1 VVCSGKVLVVRGTKK
16 VTGVFV
22 KFLEHVRTRLRCY
35 HKIHVIA
42 DQDRSH
48 TSGGIAEYLQRWEH
62 RIQVHLLPSWSLD
75 ANPMELIWLVLHH
88 TVTRNHGES
97 DLEELLVYSE
107 EFLQDRQP
115 FSLKLPRVYAPLM
128 ELLRDEGVQI
138 SCIPI

>member
-1 VVCSGKVLVVRGTKK
+1 
-16 VTGVFV
+16 
-22 KFLEHVRTRLRCY
+22 
-35 HKIHVIA
+35 
-42 DQDRSH
+42 
-48 TSGGIAEYLQRWEH
+48 
-62 RIQVHLLPSWSLD
+62 VHLLPSWSPD

>member
-1 VVCSGKVLVVRGTKK
+1 M
-16 VTGVFV
+16 
-22 KFLEHVRTRLRCY
+22 
-35 HKIHVIA
+35 
-42 DQDRSH
+42 
-48 TSGGIAEYLQRWEH
+48 
-62 RIQVHLLPSWSLD
+62 HLLPSWSPD